1 MKAIVLL
8 CSFLVLPLSAQEG
21 KVPPPFE
28 KTKRV
33 APLTPEGEEVA
44 VDPFD
49 PETFDGS
56 LPALIQVQVEFIE
69 MPHELLTDLLFMK
82 RPTRSEATELRRE
95 VQALVKK
102 GDAKVLETQIV
113 TGRSGEKSLAESIRE
128 QIYPTEAEPSSIPN
142 AVTVPDKPEG
152 LSAENIKALAA
163 LVGSPTPTSFEV
175 RNVGSTLEIEPTVG
189 ADGKFIDL
197 RFAPELLWHHGNT
210 TWQERK
216 DVLGNISKVEVPDFY
231 TVRLSTSL
239 TLTPGAYALAGVV
252 TPRSG
257 SGAAD
262 LARKVMVFVKADVL
276 MVR

>member
-216 DVLGNISKVEVPDFY
+216 DVLGNISKIEVPDFY

>member
-1 MKAIVLL
+1 MKVILL
-8 CSFLVLPLSAQEG
+8 LSSFLVLPLSAQEG

-28 KTKRV
+28 ETKRV
-33 APLTPEGEEVA
+33 APLTPEGEEVS

-49 PETFDGS
+49 PESFDGS

-82 RPTRSEATELRRE
+82 RPTRSDATELRRE

-113 TGRSGEKSLAESIRE
+113 TGRSGEKSMTESIRE
-128 QIYPTEAEPSSIPN
+128 QIYPTEVEPSSIPN

-163 LVGSPTPTSFEV
+163 LVGPPTPTSFAT
-175 RNVGSTLEIEPTVG
+175 RNVGSNLEAEPTAG
-189 ADGKFIDL
+189 GDGKFIDL
-197 RFAPELLWHHGNT
+197 RFAPELVWHHGNT
-210 TWQERK
+210 TWQERR
-216 DVLGNISKVEVPDFY
+216 DVLGNINKIEVPDFY